1 MKFIRKLLGLT
12 IILGAIAAFVI
23 GMLFVSHE
31 MKPKRSDYQKT
42 VAESGAVKKIFLVN
56 NGWHTDL
63 VLKMDDISRQALPEK
78 GLFRD
83 KDYVVVGWGDAGFY
97 QAKEISPKL
106 AAKALLKPTETV
118 VHMVGLD
125 KTPEESFP
133 ESEVITVH
141 VSKRGFDKMMT
152 KLSQSVKR
160 YSTLSAKPLR
170 DGLAEDSHF
179 LRGMGQY
186 HLFNTCNHWTAKLL
200 KAAELPF
207 NVSTAF
213 TAKNV
218 MWQARRYG
226 EDAEDS
232 AIDASMAIVEEQL
245 NLFVDEYTQ

>member
-1 MKFIRKLLGLT
+1 MNFIRKILGLT
-12 IILGAIAAFVI
+12 LILGAITAFVM
-23 GMLFVSHE
+23 GMLFASHE

-56 NGWHTDL
+56 NGWHTDI
-63 VLKMDDISRQALPEK
+63 VLKMDDISKRVLPEK
-78 GLFRD
+78 RLFRD
-83 KDYVVVGWGDAGFY
+83 KEFVVVGWGDAGFY
-97 QAKEISPKL
+97 QAKEITTKL
-106 AAKALLKPTETV
+106 AAEALLRPSETV

-125 KTPEESFP
+125 KTPAESFP
-133 ESEVITVH
+133 DLEVIAVP
-141 VSKRGFDKMMT
+141 VSERGFDKMMN

-170 DGLAEDSHF
+170 DGLEENSHF
-179 LRGMGQY
+179 LRGMGKY
-186 HLFNTCNHWTAKLL
+186 HFFNTCNHWTARLL

-207 NVSTAF
+207 NVTTAF

-226 EDAEDS
+226 DDAEDS

-245 NLFVDEYTQ
+245 NLFVDEYAQ